1 MSGAKIAVLVLWAVL
16 IALAA
21 TLGGTSIG
29 TFAAW
34 TVGIL
39 IVVHLLEMVLFLPL
53 ARRAGGSLPGHLLQ
67 LFLFGVVHK
76 AEMQASLG
84 GRQAAAPEDS

>member
-1 MSGAKIAVLVLWAVL
+1 MSGAKIAVLVLWALILVL
-16 IALAA
+16 AL
-21 TLGGTSIG
+21 TQGGTRVG
-29 TFAAW
+29 TLAGW
-34 TVGIL
+34 TLAVL
-39 IVVHLLEMVLFLPL
+39 VAFHLLEVVLFLPL

-84 GRQAAAPEDS
+84 GRQAAAPEES